1 MQMYCRK
8 QEQKT
13 DVNVLPTSPTK
24 STATSTATPTAI
36 FAATSAAT
44 YAAICAAVLFVCLF
58 DPDAVHS
65 NQELEISEL
74 VAIKNIYTST
84 TTAASTADHKCSAL
98 RSVNIKS

>member
-1 MQMYCRK
+1 MYCRK
-8 QEQKT
+8 QERETYVIVLLEAGARNYCKCIVGSSCKKLLQMYFRTQEQKT

-65 NQELEISEL
+65 N
-74 VAIKNIYTST
+74 
-84 TTAASTADHKCSAL
+84 
-98 RSVNIKS
+98 